1 VTMPFQHAAVH
12 PLDNP
17 AWHSLLG
24 AHARF
29 GVVRGEA
36 ARYHPDIAP
45 FAALADDPSPAC
57 WDDIAA
63 LYEPGAQLVLV
74 DPPPGVP
81 ASWTPTGQT
90 YGVQLTG
97 EGIDVGDEP
106 GAIDLGPDDVVDM
119 LDLVERTKPGPFRP
133 RTIELGRYIGFRVDG
148 ALVAMAGER
157 LHPDGWTEISAVC
170 TDERYRGRGYARR
183 LVRAVGA
190 GIRARG
196 ELPFLHAAASNTG
209 AIGLYESMGFTL
221 RRRRVFTGWRLP
233 G

>member
-1 VTMPFQHAAVH
+1 MSFQHAAVH

-29 GVVRGEA
+29 GVVLREA
-36 ARYHPDIAP
+36 ARYHPDVAP

-106 GAIDLGPDDVVDM
+106 GAIDLGPDDVAEM

-133 RTIELGRYIGFRVDG
+133 RKIGRASCRERV
-148 ALVAMAGER
+148 
-157 LHPDGWTEISAVC
+157 
-170 TDERYRGRGYARR
+170 
-183 LVRAVGA
+183 
-190 GIRARG
+190 
-196 ELPFLHAAASNTG
+196 
-209 AIGLYESMGFTL
+209 
-221 RRRRVFTGWRLP
+221 
-233 G
+233 